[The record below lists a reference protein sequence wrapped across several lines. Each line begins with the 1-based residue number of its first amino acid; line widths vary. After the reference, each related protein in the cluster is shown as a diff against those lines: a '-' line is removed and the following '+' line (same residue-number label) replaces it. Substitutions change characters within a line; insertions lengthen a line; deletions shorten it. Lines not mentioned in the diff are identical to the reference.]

1 MYVLHIDT
9 GQSMHG
15 GQWQVYYL
23 VLRQAKEGFFT
34 PVVACPAGSALEA
47 KLQAA
52 GIETIALSGSK
63 QWNPVNL
70 LKILRSHLKKKF
82 TLVHTHDG
90 RAASLG
96 AFLHTLRLRQPKLLH
111 TRRVAFP
118 LRKRALGKYKRAD
131 LVVAVSNHTASVLK
145 SCGLPP
151 EKLLTIHS
159 GIDLSR
165 YAPKAPRADS
175 RFAFV
180 AVGALT
186 PQKGHALIINA
197 MAQLKEIIAQD
208 PYSNWAEWEVR
219 IIGEGPMFNELLAL
233 ATKLEVADKLA
244 LLGQQDAS
252 KILPF
257 CDCMLVP
264 SLLSEGSN
272 GTIKEAWA
280 VGLPLICSDLE
291 ANLELALPEK
301 NALFFAS
308 GNAAELAHNMARLLQ
323 DSALQKHLV
332 AEGKLAVQNVTADRM
347 AEAYTAVYK
356 QLLNLPDNNPA

>member
-1 MYVLHIDT
+1 
-9 GQSMHG
+9 MHG

-23 VLRQAKEGFFT
+23 VLRQAQAGLFT

-47 KLQAA
+47 KLNEA
-52 GIETIALSGSK
+52 GIKTIALSGSK

-70 LKILRSHLKKKF
+70 IKILRAHLKRKF
-82 TLVHTHDG
+82 ALVHTHDG

-96 AFLHTLRLRQPKLLH
+96 AFLHALNLRRHKLLH

-131 LVVAVSNHTASVLK
+131 LVVAVSKHTASILEG
-145 SCGLPP
+145 CGLPP
-151 EKLLTIHS
+151 EKIRVIHS
-159 GIDLSR
+159 GIDLNR
-165 YAPKAPRADS
+165 YEQKALRADN

-186 PQKGHALIINA
+186 AQKGHALIINA
-197 MAQLKEIIAQD
+197 MARLTEIIAQS
-208 PYSNWAEWEVR
+208 PCSNWPEWEVR
-219 IIGEGPMFNELLAL
+219 IISEGPTFNELLDL

-244 LLGQQDAS
+244 LLGAQDAS

-272 GTIKEAWA
+272 ATIKEAWA
-280 VGLPLICSDLE
+280 VGLPLICSDLA
-291 ANLELALPEK
+291 ANLELAEPEK
-301 NALFFAS
+301 SSLFFAAGKAS
-308 GNAAELAHNMARLLQ
+308 ELAENMARLMQ
-323 DSALQKHLV
+323 NNALQEHLV
-332 AEGKLAVQNVTADRM
+332 AEGKLAVQRVTADRM
-347 AEAYTAVYK
+347 AAAYTDIYK
-356 QLLNLPDNNPA
+356 QVLNLPDDKI